1 MGLFSLSGRWQTKEL
16 YCGESEGD
24 GEGVVYGQYV
34 AEFLS
39 GFDIDDMDNEYALP
53 FMDGWNELVTT

>member
-1 MGLFSLSGRWQTKEL
+1 M
-16 YCGESEGD
+16 YCGESEGE
-24 GEGVVYGQYV
+24 GEGVLYGSYV

-53 FMDGWNELVTT
+53 FMDGWTDRWNELVTT